1 VAARKPTQNDV
12 AKRAN
17 VSQAMVSYVLNGNA
31 SVSIPHETRQRILD
45 AMHDLGYQPSK
56 AARTLR
62 TSKTYTIAGIIP
74 DILNPFY
81 PAFQRGIQDVAN
93 SYHYDLITYN
103 TDADPDKERHFC
115 ESLLQGRADGLI
127 AVLFHVN
134 ARDLL
139 PLLSRGIPV
148 VRLEAERK
156 EPGEFPL
163 DNLYL
168 DNTAASRAAVSYLIG
183 KGHQQIGMLAGH
195 AGPTRYRVAGYWQ
208 ALSDAR
214 IAPDENLIQT
224 VEFNETGG
232 YTGMQALLQVAPR
245 LTAVFASNDLMAV
258 GAMQAI
264 REAGLRVPED
274 IAVVGFDDIPAA
286 RLISPGLTTVSQH
299 QEQVGRRAAQML
311 LERLSGSVVSGGRTE
326 SLPFELIIRQSA

>member
-1 VAARKPTQNDV
+1 MTTRKPTQNDV
-12 AKRAN
+12 AKQAN
-17 VSQAMVSYVLNGNA
+17 VSQAMVSYVLNG
-31 SVSIPHETRQRILD
+31 SSTVTIPQETRQRILD
-45 AMHDLGYQPSK
+45 AIRDLGYQPSK

-62 TSKTYTIAGIIP
+62 TNKTYTIAGIIP

-81 PAFQRGIQDVAN
+81 PAFQRGIQDVAD
-93 SYHYDLITYN
+93 SSHYDLITYN

-115 ESLLQGRADGLI
+115 DSMLQGRADGLI

-156 EPGEFPL
+156 EPGEYPL
-163 DNLYL
+163 DNLYM
-168 DNTAASRAAVSYLIG
+168 DNTAASRAAVSYLIQ
-183 KGHQQIGMLAGH
+183 KGHQRIGMLAGH
-195 AGPTRYRVAGYWQ
+195 AGPTRNRVAGYWQ
-208 ALSDAR
+208 ALTEAH
-214 IAPDENLIQT
+214 IPPDENLIQT
-224 VEFNETGG
+224 ADFNETGG
-232 YTGMQALLQVAPR
+232 YTGMQTLLEITPR
-245 LTAVFASNDLMAV
+245 LTAVFASNDLMAI

-264 REAGLRVPED
+264 REAGLRVPQD
-274 IAVVGFDDIPAA
+274 VAVIGFDDIPAA

-299 QEQVGRRAAQML
+299 QEQIGRRAAHML
-311 LERLSGSVVSGGRTE
+311 LERLNGSVVSGGRTE